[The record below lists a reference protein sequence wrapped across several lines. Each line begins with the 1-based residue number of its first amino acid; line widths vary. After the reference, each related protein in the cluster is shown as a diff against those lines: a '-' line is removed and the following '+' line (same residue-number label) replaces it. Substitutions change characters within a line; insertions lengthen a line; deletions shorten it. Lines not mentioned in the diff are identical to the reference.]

1 MKYAISLFDWL
12 MFASRYMSNMFS
24 HIMLELDTPWCDDDD
39 DDDDD
44 CVVVRFAP
52 DQYAELNFYTAN

>member
-1 MKYAISLFDWL
+1 MKYAISLFDSL
-12 MFASRYMSNMFS
+12 IFASRYMSNIFS

-44 CVVVRFAP
+44 CVVFV
-52 DQYAELNFYTAN
+52 E